1 MNPSTLNPS
10 IGTTSAVPAVAEITE
25 VVIGIV
31 AGELGAEPASLAPDS
46 DLRAVEGA
54 DSIRVLRI
62 IATIEQRYDI
72 ELEDADVFGVS
83 TVDEVVTV
91 VRAALDGAR

>member
-1 MNPSTLNPS
+1 MAQQREHP
-10 IGTTSAVPAVAEITE
+10 VADE
-25 VVIGIV
+25 VDRG
-31 AGELGAEPASLAPDS
+31 
-46 DLRAVEGA
+46 
-54 DSIRVLRI
+54 VLRI

-83 TVDEVVTV
+83 TVDEVVSV